1 MTVSAR
7 LRSARLIRADRL
19 AGPFVTASAIL
30 CMTALTDADFV
41 AQPIYLA
48 CVVYAVFRGGIGSG
62 LASSAIVVGDAL
74 IRAIAVPFGLDAP
87 LRDVKV
93 VALACLL
100 VVLVTG
106 HLKRRADRVGELSR
120 ANQQLAGQLVERDRS
135 HQAATALAAMSREI
149 AEPFER
155 RRVHQAIVSTI
166 LDLVDAHHAMLYWL
180 DATSQELVC
189 LATAGTVD
197 ETRWLGHRMP
207 VDQGLAGRAIHDH
220 QLLAIQPAA
229 DADDGARQRLAMPLR
244 VRGKVVGALTFDV
257 IADKAIAETDIQV
270 LAVFAGHAALALEN
284 AQLYEELR
292 VTLAKLSESQARLI
306 DEARLR
312 ATEEVAAGVAH
323 HVNNRLMV
331 ILTGIQLLMPK
342 LTGEEHRRSL
352 EIVER
357 AALNTAWLIERL
369 RQFTLGRAKDTAE
382 SADLNLAVR
391 RALEICRPEIA
402 EADARGA
409 TVDIAL
415 DLGSIPRVVADEPL
429 LEQALS
435 HVVRNAIEAV
445 VGRGIITI
453 TTWPSG
459 NAVMCSIADTG
470 TGMPEEVARRAAEPF
485 FTTRG
490 PLRAGLGL
498 SSALGIMRQMGA
510 QLEIVSSVSV
520 GTRVA
525 IRLKACGS

>member
-1 MTVSAR
+1 MTMSAR
-7 LRSARLIRADRL
+7 LLSVRTIRADRL

-30 CMTALTDADFV
+30 CMTALTDAAFV

-48 CVVYAVFRGGIGSG
+48 CVVYAVFRGGVGSG

-74 IRAIAVPFGLDAP
+74 IHAVAVPLGLDAP

-106 HLKRRADRVGELSR
+106 HLKRRADRACELTR
-120 ANQQLAGQLVERDRS
+120 VNQQLAGQLVERARS
-135 HQAATALAAMSREI
+135 QQAATALAAMSREI
-149 AEPFER
+149 AEPFEL
-155 RRVHQAIVSTI
+155 RRVHQSIVSTI
-166 LDLVDAHHAMLYWL
+166 LDLVDAHHARLYWL
-180 DATSQELVC
+180 DTTSQELVC
-189 LATAGTVD
+189 VATAGTVD

-207 VDQGLAGRAIHDH
+207 ADHGLTGRAIHEH
-220 QLLAIQPAA
+220 HLLAVGQAGEA
-229 DADDGARQRLAMPLR
+229 DARPGQMLAMPLR
-244 VRGKVVGALTFDV
+244 VRGKVLGALTFDIV
-257 IADKAIAETDIQV
+257 QDKAIAETDVQL

-292 VTLAKLSESQARLI
+292 ATLAKLGESQTRLV
-306 DEARLR
+306 DDARLR

-369 RQFTLGRAKDTAE
+369 RQFTLGRAKDGAE

-391 RALEICRPEIA
+391 RALEICRPDIA

-415 DLGSIPRVVADEPL
+415 ELGSIPRVVADEPL
-429 LEQALS
+429 LEEALS
-435 HVVRNAIEAV
+435 HVLRNAIEAV
-445 VGRGIITI
+445 VDQGTIRI

-470 TGMPEEVARRAAEPF
+470 AGMPEEVARRATEPF

-498 SSALGIMRQMGA
+498 SSALGMMRQMGA
-510 QLEIVSSVSV
+510 QLEIESTVSV

-525 IRLKACGS
+525 IRLKPSDP